1 MRDDSREIANGIAY
15 WNNWCLD
22 KQNYGTHKTHM
33 LFKEKWFYCLMLLIR
48 QLSSINNPFT
58 TVIYLYHTVIRLKL
72 LAGLQHENERKEVSS
87 RRL

>member
-33 LFKEKWFYCLMLLIR
+33 LFKEK
-48 QLSSINNPFT
+48 
-58 TVIYLYHTVIRLKL
+58 
-72 LAGLQHENERKEVSS
+72 
-87 RRL
+87 